1 MIVTVIFQS
10 TPSAWRETAPS
21 ASNKNLTGKFQ
32 STPSAWRETIRL
44 NQDDFTTCISIHSLR
59 MEGDPVSSGK
69 TIRQS
74 ISIHS
79 LRMEGDEMSTVSEYV
94 GEAFQSTPSAWRE
107 TIMYFVSK
115 MEKLISIHS
124 LRMEGDHIF
133 ESVLCEISNFN
144 PLPPHGGRPYGSRVI
159 QCPLNFNPLPPH
171 GGRRKTTCGM
181 STQAAFQS
189 TPSAWRE
196 TALN

>member
-1 MIVTVIFQS
+1 MILSFQS
-10 TPSAWRETAPS
+10 TPSAWRETH
-21 ASNKNLTGKFQ
+21 
-32 STPSAWRETIRL
+32 TPPKL
-44 NQDDFTTCISIHSLR
+44 HQLPHISIHSLR

-94 GEAFQSTPSAWRE
+94 GEVFQSTPSAWRE

-144 PLPPHGGRPYGSRVI
+144 PLPPHGGRLSYVSDIPSCVTISIHSLRMEGDTSSGYAFPGKYISIHSLRMEGDHCMSRIV
-159 QCPLNFNPLPPH
+159 P
-171 GGRRKTTCGM
+171 G
-181 STQAAFQS
+181 
-189 TPSAWRE
+189 
-196 TALN
+196 

>member
-1 MIVTVIFQS
+1 MMILSFQS
-10 TPSAWRETAPS
+10 TPSAWRETH
-21 ASNKNLTGKFQ
+21 
-32 STPSAWRETIRL
+32 TPPKL
-44 NQDDFTTCISIHSLR
+44 HQLPHISIHSLR

-94 GEAFQSTPSAWRE
+94 GEVFQSTPSAWRE

-171 GGRRKTTCGM
+171 GGRPSCCIISASFRI
-181 STQAAFQS
+181 FQS

-196 TALN
+196 TQRRI